1 MPKVQIR
8 PGSSVAII
16 GAGIVGVASAC
27 VLNRKGYE
35 VTVFDPYFPG
45 EGGSSKANAGHI
57 GASDIFPLS
66 TPGIHWK
73 ALKMLMDSDAPLKVP
88 LKDFWPQIPWFWRFL
103 LTSNENRFKKA
114 TDALSYLCYNSIRD
128 TKELLEYSNI
138 AQKLEQNGCAFIYDT
153 KLSFNK
159 SIKSWDERNSRGF
172 SNEVINAKKIAQI
185 TPTINEKFKYAYLSH
200 HWAKVS
206 EPKDIVHG
214 LAESAKMNGVYFHQ
228 ERINS
233 VSEKLNSISINAEK
247 GNSQYDAV
255 VITAGINS
263 VSLAKPLGDF
273 LPMTAERGYNLTIPL
288 SNIDIDIPIVFADRG
303 IVATSLESGLRI
315 GGWAEFA
322 DPSRPANPNYFNSI
336 ARISQDLFPG
346 LSIEN
351 AKYWM
356 GSRPSTPDS
365 VPVISRSLKTDRV
378 FYNTGHGHYGLTHAA
393 TSANLLYNLIE
404 GEPNSTEIKAFSI
417 DRFLN

>member
-1 MPKVQIR
+1 MPKVQIS

-16 GAGIVGVASAC
+16 GAGVVGMASAC

-35 VTVFDPYFPG
+35 VTVFDPYYPG

-88 LKDFWPQIPWFWRFL
+88 LKDFWPQIPWFWQFL

-138 AQKLEQNGCAFIYDT
+138 AEKLEQNGCAFIYDT

-172 SNEVINAKKIAQI
+172 SSEVLNSKKIAQI
-185 TPTINEKFKYAYLSH
+185 TPTINEKFKHAYLSH

-206 EPKDIVHG
+206 EPKDIVQG
-214 LAESAKMNGVYFHQ
+214 LADSAKMNGVYFRQ
-228 ERINS
+228 ARVNS
-233 VSEKLNSISINAEK
+233 VSEKLKSISINAEK
-247 GNSQYDAV
+247 GNSIYDAV
-255 VITAGINS
+255 VIAAGINS
-263 VSLAKPLGDF
+263 VSIAKSLGDF
-273 LPMTAERGYNLTIPL
+273 LPITAERGYNLTIPL

-315 GGWAEFA
+315 GGWAEYA
-322 DPSRPANPNYFNSI
+322 HPSRPANPHYFSSI

-346 LSIEN
+346 LNIEN
-351 AKYWM
+351 ANYWM

-365 VPVISRSLKTDRV
+365 VPVISRSLKIDRV
-378 FYNTGHGHYGLTHAA
+378 FYNSGHGHYGLTHAA
-393 TSANLLYNLIE
+393 TSANLLFNLIE
-404 GEPNSTEIKAFSI
+404 GEQNLTEIEALSI